1 MKAYWINRC
10 HVIDSESYQEY
21 VKLAGPALQKF
32 GGKFLVRGGEQV
44 ELEGGP
50 FERTVLVEFNSMKD
64 ALNAYN
70 SDEYAEALKHSRD
83 SSQRHVVI
91 VEGLS

>member
-10 HVIDSESYQEY
+10 HVLDSESYQEY
-21 VKLAGPALQKF
+21 VKLAGPALQKL

-50 FERTVLVEFNSMKD
+50 FERTVLIEFNSMKD

-70 SDEYAEALKHSRD
+70 SDEYAEALKPSRD

>member
-1 MKAYWINRC
+1 
-10 HVIDSESYQEY
+10 
-21 VKLAGPALQKF
+21 
-32 GGKFLVRGGEQV
+32 
-44 ELEGGP
+44 
-50 FERTVLVEFNSMKD
+50 MKD

-91 VEGLS
+91 AEGLS

>member
-10 HVIDSESYQEY
+10 HVIDSESYQKY

-50 FERTVLVEFNSMKD
+50 FERTVLIEFNQILRNFS
-64 ALNAYN
+64 
-70 SDEYAEALKHSRD
+70 
-83 SSQRHVVI
+83 
-91 VEGLS
+91 